1 MSNYYEILGVS
12 QDASKDE
19 IKSAF
24 RKKARTLHPD
34 VNKEPDAEE
43 KFKELGKA
51 YETLMDDN
59 KRATYD
65 RYGEDGLKN
74 AGFDTGG
81 PFAGGFGDLND
92 IFNSFFGGMGGFS
105 GFGFGG
111 RPDPNAPVEGDD
123 LRLDIE
129 IDFEQAVFGTDKEI
143 KFDHLE
149 TCSACNGTGS
159 EKGSKPETCPT
170 CHGTGQ
176 VQQVMRTPLG
186 SIAQIVTCPDCQG
199 KGKKISSPC
208 KACKGAGKIEKE
220 KKIEIKIPAGVDNM
234 SKIRVSGEGDA
245 GTNGGRAGDLFV
257 VLHIKPSEYFK
268 RDGNDVYSRLDITP
282 AQAVLGD
289 EIVIKTLDGEQKIQ
303 IAPGVQSGN
312 SVKIKNAGVP
322 YLSRPSQRGDH
333 VVIISV
339 KTPTHLSDEERNLY
353 KKLYELQKNKKP
365 QESILDK
372 VKGVFNNA

>member
-1 MSNYYEILGVS
+1 MTDYYEILGVS
-12 QDASKDE
+12 KDASKDE

-34 VNKEPDAEE
+34 VNKAPDAEE

-74 AGFDTGG
+74 AGFDTNG

-92 IFNSFFGGMGGFS
+92 IFNSFFGGMG

-129 IDFEQAVFGTDKEI
+129 IDFEKAVFGCEKEI

-149 TCSACNGTGS
+149 LCPSCGGS
-159 EKGSKPETCPT
+159 GAEKGSKPETCPT

-186 SIAQIVTCPDCQG
+186 SIAQIVTCPDCHG
-199 KGKKISSPC
+199 AGKKISKPC
-208 KACKGAGKIEKE
+208 KDCKGQGKIQKE
-220 KKIEIKIPAGVDNM
+220 KKINIKIPAGVDNM
-234 SKIRVSGEGDA
+234 SKIRVSREGDA
-245 GTNGGRAGDLFV
+245 GSNGGPAGDLYV
-257 VLHIKPSEYFK
+257 VLHVKASDYFK
-268 RDGNDVYSRLDITP
+268 REGNDVYSRLDITP
-282 AQAVLGD
+282 AQAALGD
-289 EIVIKTLDGEQKIQ
+289 EVVVKTLDGEQKITVQ
-303 IAPGVQSGN
+303 AGAQSGN
-312 SVKIKNAGVP
+312 SIKIKGAGVP
-322 YLSRPSQRGDH
+322 YIARPSQRGDH
-333 VVIISV
+333 IVIVAV
-339 KTPTHLSDEERNLY
+339 KTPTKLSDEERNLY
-353 KKLYELQKNKKP
+353 RKLYEIQNNKKAS
-365 QESILDK
+365 QQSSIMDK
-372 VKGVFNNA
+372 VKGVFQ

>member
-1 MSNYYEILGVS
+1 MTDYYEILGVS
-12 QDASKDE
+12 KDASKDE

-24 RKKARTLHPD
+24 RRKARTLHPD
-34 VNKEPDAEE
+34 VNKAPDAEE

-74 AGFDTGG
+74 AGFDTNG

-92 IFNSFFGGMGGFS
+92 IFNSFFGGMG

-129 IDFEQAVFGTDKEI
+129 IDFEQAVFGCEKEI

-149 TCSACNGTGS
+149 LCQSCGGTGA

-186 SIAQIVTCPDCQG
+186 SIAQIVTCPDCHG
-199 KGKKISSPC
+199 AGKKISKPC
-208 KACKGAGKIEKE
+208 KDCKGQGKIQKE
-220 KKIEIKIPAGVDNM
+220 KKINIKIPAGVDNM
-234 SKIRVSGEGDA
+234 SKIRVSHEGDA
-245 GTNGGRAGDLFV
+245 GSNGGPAGDLYV
-257 VLHIKPSEYFK
+257 VLHVKASDYFK
-268 RDGNDVYSRLDITP
+268 REGNDVYSRLDITP
-282 AQAVLGD
+282 AQAALGD
-289 EIVIKTLDGEQKIQ
+289 EVVVKTLDGEQKITVQ
-303 IAPGVQSGN
+303 AGVQSGN
-312 SVKIKNAGVP
+312 SIKIKGAGVP
-322 YLSRPSQRGDH
+322 YIARPSQRGDH
-333 VVIISV
+333 IVIVAV
-339 KTPTHLSDEERNLY
+339 KTPTKLSDEERNLY
-353 KKLYELQKNKKP
+353 RKLYEIQNNKKAS
-365 QESILDK
+365 QQSSIMDK
-372 VKGVFNNA
+372 VKGVFQ

>member
-257 VLHIKPSEYFK
+257 VLHVKPSEYFK

-303 IAPGVQSGN
+303 VAPGVQSGN